1 MAGGRYRML
10 RDHRARVASRR
21 AVQIAALTSALAFA
35 VLAPGSAE
43 AATTIGQTSSTG
55 VACGGLPPQ
64 SYVQAGSTGNAYA
77 VPAGGGVITSWSHDA
92 QAGADQAAKLKVYQA
107 NPGPFDFI
115 VVGHSDPR
123 PLVAGMNTFPA
134 RIPVH
139 AGDVLGLTVTGTG
152 SVRCLFTTAS
162 GDMEAEGAADSPDNS
177 PASFC
182 CTASSFRVNVSAVVE
197 PDADAD
203 SWGDESQDNCPTTA
217 NPAQADVDGD
227 GTGDVCDDSDGD
239 GVVDASDNCRT
250 TANAA
255 QADVDGDG
263 TGDVCDDSDGDGVVD
278 ASDNCRTTANAA
290 QADLDGD
297 GAGDPCDTDVDGD
310 SVTDAA
316 DNCPTTP
323 NSSQADI
330 DHDGAGDGCDP
341 NDDRDLLAPETRI
354 VRSPSHPVET
364 ESAHAKVRIRFA
376 SNEPGSFE
384 CRLDRGAFGSCT
396 SPARLTLALGKHRFF
411 VRAIDPVGNVDGSP
425 AKAVVRVVSR

>member
-1 MAGGRYRML
+1 
-10 RDHRARVASRR
+10 
-21 AVQIAALTSALAFA
+21 

-55 VACGGLPPQ
+55 LACGGLPPT
-64 SYVQAGSTGNAYA
+64 SYVQAGSTGNAYT
-77 VPAGGGVITSWSHDA
+77 VPTGGGVITSWSHDA
-92 QAGADQAAKLKVYQA
+92 QAGADQAAKLKVYQP
-107 NPGPFDFI
+107 NPGPWDYV

-123 PLVAGMNTFPA
+123 PLAAGMNTFPT

-139 AGDVLGLTVTGTG
+139 AGDVLGLTATGTG

-177 PASFC
+177 PASFAT
-182 CTASSFRVNVSAVVE
+182 TASSYRVNVSAVVE

-203 SWGDESQDNCPTTA
+203 NWGDESQDNCPTTA

-255 QADVDGDG
+255 QAD
-263 TGDVCDDSDGDGVVD
+263 
-278 ASDNCRTTANAA
+278 
-290 QADLDGD
+290 LDGD
-297 GAGDPCDTDVDGD
+297 GAGDLCDTDVDGD
-310 SVTDAA
+310 SVADAV
-316 DNCPTTP
+316 DNCPTAP

-330 DHDGAGDGCDP
+330 DHDGAGDVCDP

-354 VRSPSHPVET
+354 VRSPSHPLET
-364 ESAHAKVRIRFA
+364 ASSHAKVRIRFA

-396 SPARLTLALGKHRFF
+396 SPARLKLALGKHRFF
-411 VRAIDPVGNVDGSP
+411 VRAIDNAGNVDGSP
-425 AKAVVRVVSR
+425 AKAVVRVASR